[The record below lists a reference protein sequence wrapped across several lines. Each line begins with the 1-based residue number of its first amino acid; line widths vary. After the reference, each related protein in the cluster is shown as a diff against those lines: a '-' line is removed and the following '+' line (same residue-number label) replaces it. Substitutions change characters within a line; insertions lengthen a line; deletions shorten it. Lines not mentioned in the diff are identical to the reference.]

1 MCWNLGN
8 ILSVVGILASVTSI
22 FVALY
27 IYNGWTAQKQKEV
40 VANDAGIIM
49 EEIESLRQK
58 IRKAYDEGTVDNSF
72 ILYLKDKHGEIESTL
87 SMIKEINEK
96 FAYEHYTKSL
106 SVLITK
112 LEENPNSISE
122 KRTVYDVLLYTIDL
136 GYQLRKLR
144 LYIWN

>member
-1 MCWNLGN
+1 MCWD
-8 ILSVVGILASVTSI
+8 LSNTLSAVGILASVTSI

-27 IYNGWTAQKQKEV
+27 IYQGWTAQKQKEV

-49 EEIESLRQK
+49 GEITSLRQN
-58 IRKAYDEGTVDNSF
+58 IRKAYDEGTVDESF
-72 ILYLKDKHGEIESTL
+72 IIYLKEKHSEIGSTL

-96 FAYEHYTKSL
+96 FEYGHYTKSL
-106 SVLITK
+106 SVLITT
-112 LEENPNSISE
+112 LEANPNSISE
-122 KRTVYDVLLYTIDL
+122 KRTLYDVLLYTIDL